1 MKEIHIFGPVNTGT
15 NLIIKIINNCKC
27 IDKTTQQILH
37 AGDQLKLW
45 NNQTAIKHC
54 TNINVIQNDINN
66 SDTLAIIM
74 YKNVYNWIYSLK
86 KKSYEIK
93 FNGLNKPV
101 IFNKNI
107 YKNAIQLYNYYYST
121 YINLINK
128 NKNVIFLDYYKII
141 DKETCFNYINSKL
154 EKYNLYLESNN
165 KLIETLNKSS
175 KDHGNPVKN
184 SDEALKSYLSNKLL
198 VKKFIIRNTNINK
211 DVNNQIIKYFE

>member
-1 MKEIHIFGPVNTGT
+1 MHYQLVLFHGLYIFYLYLYFLGNT
-15 NLIIKIINNCKC
+15 L
-27 IDKTTQQILH
+27 Q
-37 AGDQLKLW
+37 
-45 NNQTAIKHC
+45 
-54 TNINVIQNDINN
+54 
-66 SDTLAIIM
+66 
-74 YKNVYNWIYSLK
+74 
-86 KKSYEIK
+86 
-93 FNGLNKPV
+93 
-101 IFNKNI
+101 
-107 YKNAIQLYNYYYST
+107 QLYNYYYST